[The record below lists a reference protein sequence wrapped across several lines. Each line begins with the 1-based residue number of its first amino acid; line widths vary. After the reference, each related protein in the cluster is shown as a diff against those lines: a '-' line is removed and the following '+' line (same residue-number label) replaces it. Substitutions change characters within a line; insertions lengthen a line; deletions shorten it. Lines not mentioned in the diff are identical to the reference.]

1 MDASNLLE
9 CQVDPILLRFSLF
22 DSLLHLIGIDISS
35 FGATLHSWSYP
46 SPKKR
51 QPSLHRWV
59 LVVLVETG
67 PCGRPILRSYIYIYI
82 YILVFFCEV
91 IPIISTTWWSKHG
104 FVVAIEIISF
114 LGSLQTFRDIEKSS
128 QARFA
133 VRCTHQPRKDLVL
146 SFSAVE
152 QSSKKWEN
160 MGEPAGCVP
169 TIGDLTLRLYMYTI
183 CTSDIL
189 STTRSD
195 GHWRAQ

>member
-35 FGATLHSWSYP
+35 FGAALHSWSYP

-67 PCGRPILRSYIYIYI
+67 LCGRPILRSYISLFFFVKSSQSYQRHVGQNTFLLLRLRSSVF
-82 YILVFFCEV
+82 LVHC
-91 IPIISTTWWSKHG
+91 IHL
-104 FVVAIEIISF
+104 EICSC
-114 LGSLQTFRDIEKSS
+114 S

-152 QSSKKWEN
+152 QSSTKWEN

-169 TIGDLTLRLYMYTI
+169 TIGDLTP
-183 CTSDIL
+183 
-189 STTRSD
+189 
-195 GHWRAQ
+195 H

>member
-82 YILVFFCEV
+82 SLFF
-91 IPIISTTWWSKHG
+91 
-104 FVVAIEIISF
+104 FV
-114 LGSLQTFRDIEKSS
+114 KSS
-128 QARFA
+128 QSYQRHVGQNTFLLLRLRSSVFLVHCKHLEILKKVPRPDLQFAARIN
-133 VRCTHQPRKDLVL
+133 RGKIWCSHSLQWSNRPKNGRT
-146 SFSAVE
+146 
-152 QSSKKWEN
+152 WEN
-160 MGEPAGCVP
+160 LQGVS
-169 TIGDLTLRLYMYTI
+169 RLLGTSHYDYI
-183 CTSDIL
+183 CTRYVRV
-189 STTRSD
+189 TYCPPQGQMVTG
-195 GHWRAQ
+195 GHSS